1 MIFQFIKSYRYLFIN
16 AFCIFIFLSAC
27 NNKNNNDS
35 NTIRQL
41 DGTVLSY
48 EEVDSIVLSV
58 MKLAKVPGIQLA
70 IFNDKQPKYIKSYGF
85 GDSLKTIPVDNNTV
99 WPAAS
104 LSKSMFA
111 CVVMKLVEE
120 GRFDLDK
127 LVYQYLD
134 YPMYELE
141 NNQYDYL
148 DLKDDVRYKKI
159 TGRMLLTHTAGFRN
173 YRWLGNGKLEIYF
186 EPGTQYHYSGEGI
199 ILLQSIIEHITKTD
213 LITLSEEY
221 LFSPLK
227 MNRTSYVW
235 KDEFEGNATRGF
247 NSDETA
253 FTINTYTTASAASS
267 SVTTI
272 SDFSKL
278 LTAILNNELLNQDL
292 NESMISAQHRIR
304 TRKQF
309 GSDAFI
315 IQPNNTNEGVELSY
329 GLGWGIIGTPSG
341 PAFFK
346 EGNDPGVQNISI
358 IFTNGIGLVLF
369 TNSDN
374 GSKIFQHLNEKLIG
388 NTYFPWNW
396 EYLVPYY
403 ISNIND
409 ELFEMILN
417 DDDWGEVM
425 KRYKEL
431 RFSYQIEEY
440 EETLFLLLGVRLLEV
455 DRVEESIKLFRLTV
469 TGDPS
474 STLVHFLLG
483 EAYMAN
489 GDDELAIASYE
500 KSLELNPHNS
510 KAAQKLKK
518 MNMQNIE

>member
-1 MIFQFIKSYRYLFIN
+1 
-16 AFCIFIFLSAC
+16 
-27 NNKNNNDS
+27 
-35 NTIRQL
+35 
-41 DGTVLSY
+41 
-48 EEVDSIVLSV
+48 

-127 LVYQYLD
+127 PVYQYLD
-134 YPMYELE
+134 YPMYELK
-141 NNQYDYL
+141 NHRFDYL

-173 YRWLGNGKLEIYF
+173 YRWMGNGKLEIYF

-199 ILLQSIIEHITKTD
+199 ILLQSIIEHVTKTD
-213 LITLSEEY
+213 LTTLSEEY
-221 LFSPLK
+221 LFNPLK
-227 MNRTSYVW
+227 MNQTSYVW

-253 FTINTYTTASAASS
+253 FTNSTYTTATAAYS

-278 LTAILNNELLNQDL
+278 ITAILNNELLNQDL

-309 GSDAFI
+309 NSDAFI
-315 IQPNNTNEGVELSY
+315 IEPNNTIEGVELSY
-329 GLGWGIIGTPSG
+329 GLGWGIIDTPSG
-341 PAFFK
+341 SAFFK
-346 EGNDPGVQNISI
+346 EGNNDGVQNISI
-358 IFTNGIGLVLF
+358 VFKKGIGLIIL

-374 GSKIFQHLNEKLIG
+374 GDQIFQLLNEKLIG

-403 ISNIND
+403 ISNIID
-409 ELFEMILN
+409 ELFEMIIN
-417 DDDWGEVM
+417 DDDWDEVM

-431 RFSYQIEEY
+431 KFSYQIEEF
-440 EETLFLLLGVRLLEV
+440 EETLFLSLGFRLLRE
-455 DRVEESIKLFRLTV
+455 DRTEESIELFKLVV
-469 TGDPS
+469 TRYPS
-474 STLVHFLLG
+474 SSFVHYCLG
-483 EAYMAN
+483 DAYMDN
-489 GDDELAIASYE
+489 GDDELAIVSYE
-500 KSLELNPHNS
+500 KSLELNPNNR
-510 KAAQKLKK
+510 KATQKIEKL
-518 MNMQNIE
+518 NMQNIE